1 MDKKIPTDSL
11 TDKQKDYATFLPAM
25 SSFFARDLGKARHE
39 EDYILPKRVPQ
50 NFEHGVEGLNYMKPK
65 GHLFLL
71 QVAFISCRTRRFE
84 YETLFR

>member
-39 EDYILPKRVPQ
+39 EDYILPKRVP
-50 NFEHGVEGLNYMKPK
+50 
-65 GHLFLL
+65 
-71 QVAFISCRTRRFE
+71 
-84 YETLFR
+84 

>member
-39 EDYILPKRVPQ
+39 EDTSCLRGFRKT
-50 NFEHGVEGLNYMKPK
+50 LNMALK
-65 GHLFLL
+65 
-71 QVAFISCRTRRFE
+71 V
-84 YETLFR
+84 